1 MGGFSSS
8 AFSSSAFSIAS
19 FWMSLDTVEVAP
31 AEQDYAGS
39 CPGVQVTP
47 LWGRPLQP
55 VIKRPRPRLTRE
67 KDLVLLG
74 II

>member
-1 MGGFSSS
+1 MID
-8 AFSSSAFSIAS
+8 APAPAPAQVDVQV
-19 FWMSLDTVEVAP
+19 FWLSLDTIKVAP
-31 AEQDYAGS
+31 AQQDYAGNS
-39 CPGVQVTP
+39 PGVQVTP

-55 VIKRPRPRLTRE
+55 VIKRTRPRLTRE